1 MKNKFLIILIIL
13 SISHI
18 AISEENDNDS
28 KTNFYTLSVGFDLQM
43 IKINNESYF
52 DYYSYSDSEA
62 TILEILPIDD
72 KVCKMV
78 IAVPWNRAGNF
89 QNYVLYI
96 EKGDMLAIRTRS
108 QIAVGIVNDYKYNAL
123 VFLGLAK

>member
-1 MKNKFLIILIIL
+1 ML
-13 SISHI
+13 
-18 AISEENDNDS
+18 
-28 KTNFYTLSVGFDLQM
+28 
-43 IKINNESYF
+43 KINDESYF
-52 DYYSYSDSEA
+52 NYYSESEA

-78 IAVPWNRAGNF
+78 IAIPWNRAGSF

-96 EKGDMLAIRTRS
+96 EKGDMLTIRTRS